1 MKKSLY
7 FMLIIFISSFNVIAQ
22 DKIDV
27 MRYEYEVMFKPSVK
41 DADSVY
47 TEKMYLDV
55 WANQSRFSSESKS
68 KLIEFLAEEKNSMF
82 RGEMFFPPGVAATR
96 LDWTVIR
103 EGQKVYVVS
112 KVGASLMKMES
123 SLKEIK
129 WDILPEIEEY
139 EGMKVQKAIGELR
152 GRIWTV
158 WFTTEIDLIE
168 GPYKFKNLPGFVV
181 KAVDDK
187 ADYLFEFRKS
197 EKVQTVS
204 RYFGYEDAM
213 LVDAKRMLKAREI
226 ASNKT
231 RKQVLSERGITI
243 HVEPNSESEANL
255 NSRVGDDTNHIE
267 KL

>member
-1 MKKSLY
+1 MTRILY
-7 FMLIIFISSFNVIAQ
+7 IMLVVLISSITAKAQ
-22 DKIDV
+22 EKIDV
-27 MRYEYEVMFKPSVK
+27 MRYEYEVVFKPSIK

-55 WANQSRFSSESKS
+55 WGNQSRFSSESKS
-68 KLIEFLAEEKNSMF
+68 KLIEFLAEEKNSPF
-82 RGEMFFPPGVAATR
+82 RGEMFLPAGVKSTR
-96 LDWTVIR
+96 LGWTVIR

-129 WDILPEIEEY
+129 WDIIPEIEEY
-139 EGMKVQKAIGELR
+139 EGMRVQKATAELG
-152 GRIWTV
+152 GRMWTV
-158 WFTTEIDLIE
+158 WFTNEIDLME

-197 EKVQTVS
+197 EKAQTVS
-204 RYFGYEDAM
+204 RYYGYENAM
-213 LVDAKRMLKAREI
+213 LVDAKKMLKAREI

-231 RKQVLSERGITI
+231 QKQVLSERGITI
-243 HVEPNSESEANL
+243 HVEPNSESEVNL
-255 NSRVGDDTNHIE
+255 NKRIGDDVNHIE